1 MLFAVFLTTKAGTPQ
16 ERLELSRTWDVAG
29 LRKVSWM
36 HFPASSPRW
45 LQVVE
50 TDNAATLMTMVR
62 LFDNFYDIEVLPTEV
77 GVNE

>member
-1 MLFAVFLTTKAGTPQ
+1 
-16 ERLELSRTWDVAG
+16 
-29 LRKVSWM
+29 M